1 MDDDSETITMT
12 REHAEH
18 LVAAGDLLVALR
30 SDVQDGA
37 AITLADLDDMLADWG
52 LGAFVQPFVQP
63 EGAADGELEFVLS
76 ETLVE
81 AVEQV
86 AEALGHG
93 DDSEAADGDIED
105 DVAGAEDGFSRPPSP
120 P

>member
-52 LGAFVQPFVQP
+52 LGEFV
-63 EGAADGELEFVLS
+63 AADDEVEFVLAD
-76 ETLVE
+76 ELVE

-105 DVAGAEDGFSRPPSP
+105 DVAGAEDGFSRPPAP